1 MEHEE
6 ALTYLDKKIRLVL
19 FNKYRFSGKV
29 LEITNSTIIINDKLN
44 QRVSIGLKDIV
55 TCEVFDE
62 SWSKT
67 GSKLWRI

>member
-44 QRVSIGLKDIV
+44 QKVSIGLKDIV
-55 TCEVFDE
+55 TCEVLD
-62 SWSKT
+62 
-67 GSKLWRI
+67 GN

>member
-6 ALTYLDKKIRLVL
+6 ALTYLNKKVRLVL
-19 FNKYRFSGKV
+19 FNKYRFTGEV

-55 TCEVFDE
+55 TCEVLD
-62 SWSKT
+62 
-67 GSKLWRI
+67 G

>member
-44 QRVSIGLKDIV
+44 QKVSIGLKDIV
-55 TCEVFDE
+55 TCEVLDE
-62 SWSKT
+62 S
-67 GSKLWRI
+67 

>member
-55 TCEVFDE
+55 TCEVLDE
-62 SWSKT
+62 S
-67 GSKLWRI
+67 

>member
-6 ALTYLDKKIRLVL
+6 AQTYLNKKVRLVL
-19 FNKYRFSGKV
+19 FNKYRFTGEV

-55 TCEVFDE
+55 TCEVLD
-62 SWSKT
+62 
-67 GSKLWRI
+67 G

>member
-6 ALTYLDKKIRLVL
+6 AQTYLSKKVRLVL
-19 FNKYRFSGKV
+19 FNKYRFTGEV

-55 TCEVFDE
+55 TCEVLD
-62 SWSKT
+62 
-67 GSKLWRI
+67 G

>member
-62 SWSKT
+62 S
-67 GSKLWRI
+67 

>member
-55 TCEVFDE
+55 TCEVLDE

>member
-6 ALTYLDKKIRLVL
+6 ALTYLNKKIRLVL
-19 FNKYRFSGKV
+19 FNKYRFTGEA

-55 TCEVFDE
+55 TCEVLD
-62 SWSKT
+62 
-67 GSKLWRI
+67 G